1 MNVYKH
7 LLNSNRL
14 TVTNDPH
21 FSIVFAIE
29 MSTPHTPSNELKKKK
44 TYTKPY
50 NAYATHSSMYMS
62 AMTNRIKI
70 KKVQV
75 VLGTL
80 IRFASDFLSGFEHFS
95 FNFYCVDIFTF
106 YFNLVCSFCSK

>member
-44 TYTKPY
+44 RIQ
-50 NAYATHSSMYMS
+50 NHIMHTHLSMYMS

-80 IRFASDFLSGFEHFS
+80 IRFASDFPSGFEHFS

-106 YFNLVCSFCSK
+106 YFNLVCSFCLK